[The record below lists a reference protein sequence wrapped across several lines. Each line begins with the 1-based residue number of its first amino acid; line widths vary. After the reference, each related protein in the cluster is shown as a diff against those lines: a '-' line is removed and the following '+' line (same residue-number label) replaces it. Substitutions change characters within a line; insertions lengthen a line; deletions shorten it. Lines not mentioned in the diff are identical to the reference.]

1 VSRAAPLACHVLLL
15 CVSRAAARACH
26 ALLLLCVTCCCSCAS
41 RAAACACHVL
51 LLLRVTRCCS
61 CVSRAAA
68 LMLAY
73 LVSVYIFNVYDRS
86 FVNSLFLK
94 VPDILRVY
102 VHILIIFI

>member
-1 VSRAAPLACHVLLL
+1 
-15 CVSRAAARACH
+15 
-26 ALLLLCVTCCCSCAS
+26 
-41 RAAACACHVL
+41 
-51 LLLRVTRCCS
+51 
-61 CVSRAAA
+61 